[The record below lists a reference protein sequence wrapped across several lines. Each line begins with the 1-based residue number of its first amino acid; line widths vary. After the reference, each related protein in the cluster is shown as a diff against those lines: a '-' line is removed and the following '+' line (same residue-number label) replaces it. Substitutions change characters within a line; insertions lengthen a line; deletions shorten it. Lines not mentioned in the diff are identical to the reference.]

1 MYQSNSLLMALVI
14 ILTLASCNIK
24 QNEPVLVNLGEENNY
39 LAIADTII
47 TDVVIQNPDENEW
60 TDYTLRNLNKEAL
73 VNEIFS
79 SVYDGKLTPYEF
91 FKNEP
96 LTIEDVKNLED
107 DPEFDRDQ
115 IGKVQFEEAW
125 YYDAENH
132 KMVKKVH
139 SIMLAYEIY
148 NPLGEI
154 KGYKPAFKVYFKTED

>member
-1 MYQSNSLLMALVI
+1 MTLVI
-14 ILTLASCNIK
+14 ILTLASCNLK
-24 QNEPVLVNLGEENNY
+24 QSQPEIVNLGEENNY

-47 TDVVIQNPDENEW
+47 TDVVILNPDDDEW
-60 TDYTLRNLNKEAL
+60 TDYTLRNLDKETL
-73 VNEIFS
+73 VNEIFT
-79 SVYDGKLTPYEF
+79 SVYNGKLIPYEF

-96 LTIEDVKNLED
+96 LTIEDIKTLED
-107 DPEFDRDQ
+107 DPEFSRDQ

-148 NPLGEI
+148 NSLGEI
-154 KGYKPAFKVYFKTED
+154 RGYKPAFKVYFNTED